1 MSSEITL
8 TLKITDMKNTGMKIK
23 LSISLLLT
31 LLAFNSLA
39 ETVYIDDNQKFVWT
53 RTGPSEDF
61 KVRENV
67 VTSQL
72 EVLQRNEETGFV
84 QVKDERGNT
93 FWVKSKYLTG
103 TPSARHKLKDA
114 EDNILS
120 LTQKYKSKISTLEKR
135 VQDLA
140 PLETFNQELQT
151 KLATQEAELET
162 LRQKAQMYQD
172 GFNSEMLFAGSLVV
186 LGGMFVGWLLSKLG
200 GRRRNSGWG

>member
-1 MSSEITL
+1 
-8 TLKITDMKNTGMKIK
+8 MKNTGMKIK

-120 LTQKYKSKISTLEKR
+120 LECLNSNRVAKIISITFSK
-135 VQDLA
+135 
-140 PLETFNQELQT
+140 
-151 KLATQEAELET
+151 
-162 LRQKAQMYQD
+162 
-172 GFNSEMLFAGSLVV
+172 
-186 LGGMFVGWLLSKLG
+186 
-200 GRRRNSGWG
+200 